1 MEREH
6 RGTLERVPRT
16 PQNFS
21 RIIWLSGIG
30 TVARFRAFLIFLSRR
45 LQGGWRAAP
54 VPGGGVPSA
63 VACPLGRSPIL
74 PFTYFPAPSPRPR
87 SQSALP
93 SGKGEIFNFLMQG
106 ASPLAS
112 PGLNRRGHRSRGANH
127 APSGGLSP
135 AARGGWGVGG
145 AQGGACLFGRLLTL
159 PSVCFLSP
167 IPPTPFPAGRG
178 CPKVYFAGGFAPGT
192 PALNRLRHL
201 QILPYRCLAGS
212 WLFCGTGFRRPG
224 KAPRLGFRRA
234 MPVPRPF
241 SPRGCKGRSPL
252 HKKTKKLPLPRRGRG
267 AGGYPSPSG
276 KGGRKAS

>member
-1 MEREH
+1 MERE
-6 RGTLERVPRT
+6 RWGTLERVPRT

-21 RIIWLSGIG
+21 RIILLSGIG

-74 PFTYFPAPSPRPR
+74 PFTYFPAPSPRP
-87 SQSALP
+87 P
-93 SGKGEIFNFLMQG
+93 SPPGKG
-106 ASPLAS
+106 
-112 PGLNRRGHRSRGANH
+112 
-127 APSGGLSP
+127 
-135 AARGGWGVGG
+135 V
-145 AQGGACLFGRLLTL
+145 
-159 PSVCFLSP
+159 
-167 IPPTPFPAGRG
+167 
-178 CPKVYFAGGFAPGT
+178 PKVYFAGGFAPGT

-212 WLFCGTGFRRPG
+212 WLFCNTGFRRPG
-224 KAPRLGFRRA
+224 KAPRLGFQRA

-252 HKKTKKLPLPRRGRG
+252 HEITLIPPSRREGGGGMGQKRNLK
-267 AGGYPSPSG
+267 AG
-276 KGGRKAS
+276 

>member
-1 MEREH
+1 MERE
-6 RGTLERVPRT
+6 RWGTLERVPRT

-54 VPGGGVPSA
+54 VPGGGVPFWLPAYPAFSFDSA
-63 VACPLGRSPIL
+63 PYP
-74 PFTYFPAPSPRPR
+74 PAP
-87 SQSALP
+87 LP
-93 SGKGEIFNFLMQG
+93 
-106 ASPLAS
+106 
-112 PGLNRRGHRSRGANH
+112 RRGRGEK
-127 APSGGLSP
+127 
-135 AARGGWGVGG
+135 
-145 AQGGACLFGRLLTL
+145 
-159 PSVCFLSP
+159 FL
-167 IPPTPFPAGRG
+167 
-178 CPKVYFAGGFAPGT
+178 VYFAGGSAPGT

-224 KAPRLGFRRA
+224 KAPRLGFQRA
-234 MPVPRPF
+234 LPVPRPF

-252 HKKTKKLPLPRRGRG
+252 HEITLIPLPRGGRG

>member
-21 RIIWLSGIG
+21 ELSGCPESALLHG
-30 TVARFRAFLIFLSRR
+30 SGLFLSFCH
-45 LQGGWRAAP
+45 GGYRVA
-54 VPGGGVPSA
+54 GVPLRCPTG
-63 VACPLGRSPIL
+63 ACLFGCPPIL
-74 PFTYFPAPSPRPR
+74 PLACFPAPSPRPR